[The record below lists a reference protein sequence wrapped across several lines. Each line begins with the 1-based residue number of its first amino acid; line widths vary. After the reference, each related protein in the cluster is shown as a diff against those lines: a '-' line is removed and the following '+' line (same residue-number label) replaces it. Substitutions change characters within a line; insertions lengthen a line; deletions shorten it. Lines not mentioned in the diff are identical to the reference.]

1 MPLNQKKPNTK
12 EQVDSFSTGIENLV
26 SRTENINLG
35 DIGNIAKNLDARA
48 TYLRS
53 MVNKLD
59 RPILRQMA
67 ADMLSSMSSW
77 LEDPEVLCCLIHA
90 IWGAYT
96 SSAGEPERQLRI
108 ADTKFG
114 DFLNMFISFIDLT
127 IVLLT
132 DDVRKIK
139 LYFPDIISELVNSI
153 MGAVIL
159 AVQET
164 LYSLRDSVIAS
175 IFEWIDDK
183 DTDATWARCLPVK
196 NLLNILKKYT
206 HDHGLF
212 ATLMEKIKG
221 YTSGLRLEW
230 SKVAELPSN
239 ARDLEFLFWLRN
251 LLIRLKQA
259 VLNFDFCVDYEFVP
273 ASDSADQTTVG
284 SARHESVTGKISE
297 SPNFSQVSSTPK
309 SQGYTTGADGTVI
322 VDPSK
327 VSGDNGV
334 WLSRVSNS
342 FIREFLNKEF
352 NLPYDVIDNTITKT
366 VASDSVQGTNIRGK
380 STEVVQDLCSFTPTA
395 KQTLS
400 WMLNIRNRMS

>member
-1 MPLNQKKPNTK
+1 MPLNQRKPNTQ
-12 EQVDSFSTGIENLV
+12 EQVNSFSTGIENLV
-26 SRTENINLG
+26 ESTENINLG
-35 DIGNIAKNLDARA
+35 DIGNIARNLDARA
-48 TYLRS
+48 TFLRS

-90 IWGAYT
+90 IWGAFT
-96 SSAGEPERQLRI
+96 ASAGEPERRLRI

-114 DFLNMFISFIDLT
+114 DFLDMFISFIDLI

-132 DDVRKIK
+132 DDIRKIK

-153 MGAVIL
+153 MGAIIL
-159 AVQET
+159 SVQET

-175 IFEWIDDK
+175 IFEWIDNK
-183 DTDATWARCLPVK
+183 DTDATWTRCLPVK
-196 NLLNILKKYT
+196 ALLNILKKYT
-206 HDHGLF
+206 HDHGMF
-212 ATLMEKIKG
+212 ASLMEKIKA

-230 SKVAELPSN
+230 SYIAELPTN

-273 ASDSADQTTVG
+273 ASDSADQTSVG
-284 SARHESVTGKISE
+284 SPRVESVSATNRQQ
-297 SPNFSQVSSTPK
+297 PNFSEVSSTPK

-342 FIREFLNKEF
+342 FIREFLNKEY
-352 NLPYDVIDNTITKT
+352 NLPYDVIDNTITKA
-366 VASDSVQGTNIRGK
+366 VASDNIQGTKINGK
-380 STEVVQDLCSFTPTA
+380 SAEVIQDLCSFTPTA